1 MSLTEH
7 IAAQRT
13 DHGVPHA
20 LSCRALGV
28 APSTFYEQHSRPPSA
43 ARQRRERLDA
53 AVKACFEASGGTYG
67 SPRVRAQLRRDRP
80 HRVQEVRGG
89 LHGPP
94 GAPGPPQAAPQGP
107 DTARQVRGAG
117 V

>member
-1 MSLTEH
+1 MNG
-7 IAAQRT
+7 AAGR
-13 DHGVPHA
+13 
-20 LSCRALGV
+20 R
-28 APSTFYEQHSRPPSA
+28 R
-43 ARQRRERLDA
+43 RRERLDA

-67 SPRVRAQLRRDRP
+67 SPRVHAQLRRDGHTVSKGSVEASMAR
-80 HRVQEVRGG
+80 Q
-89 LHGPP
+89 